1 MAEEK
6 KIGKKAAEKELGKK
20 VGKVAHY
27 YTGISVA
34 VVKLSG
40 ILKVGDKIRI
50 KGATSDFTQ
59 TVDSMQV
66 EKDKIQEAKKGQSI
80 GLKVKEHARE
90 HDEVYKL

>member
-6 KIGKKAAEKELGKK
+6 KTVKTAAEKGLGKK
-20 VGKVAHY
+20 VGNVAHY
-27 YTGISVA
+27 YTNIGVA

-59 TVDSMQV
+59 AVDSMQI
-66 EKDKIQEAKKGQSI
+66 EQDKIQEAKKGQSI

-90 HDEVYKL
+90 HDTVYKL